1 MREKVQEELQQIEQ
15 QDVIKDVTRNSTPW
29 LRLLVAV
36 NKDEDNVRICIDMR
50 CGNQAIQQ
58 NQ

>member
-29 LRLLVAV
+29 LGLLVAV

-50 CGNQAIQQ
+50 CANQAIQQ